1 MPLLLEEQSKTASE
15 RLEKQHRGMMLYRLM
30 REESLHQRLWTVL
43 FSQWKRQWNRH
54 VRDKRIYERLEE
66 AATKYRAQLKKADK
80 PSATLMVERMVGWPF
95 KEPTVAGNK
104 ILVQELVDG
113 YNGGVAMAT
122 QNITGLAIDFRL
134 RNPAMLAEI
143 QRAGEKIVVGAAKT
157 QVERIRNTL
166 RQEFFEKGKGAR
178 EVRRMFRTQFEDAY
192 RGQGMLI
199 ARTETKN
206 IIGQANMDAMV
217 HNGVEGKGWRTTSEN
232 PCEGCQGNDGVEVGV
247 SESFPNWGESEA
259 DSHPGCYCYVYPV
272 AQKPGTPE
280 PNPGQP
286 EAWRQ
291 FEGKKDAEAWGKKEF
306 AAWEK
311 GLPKPEWN
319 ALDRYQG
326 GGYSPIN
333 RALRTGKIPTHVEP
347 YISHIDSA
355 LAKAKMTE
363 NVTVFRG
370 CSNPKWLKRF
380 DKLEGKVIKDK
391 AFCSTSLARSTA
403 EHFCEIAEG
412 KPILIEIRMAKGTR
426 AAFIGGG
433 AEQEVLLARDTAMR
447 VITAG
452 KDAKGLRRMVV
463 EVMSEAA

>member
-1 MPLLLEEQSKTASE
+1 LLLEEQSKTASE

-122 QNITGLAIDFRL
+122 RDITGLAIDFRL

-178 EVRRMFRTQFEDAY
+178 EVRRIFRTHFEDAY
-192 RGQGMLI
+192 RGQGIVI

-206 IIGQANMDAMV
+206 IIGQANLDAMV
-217 HNGVEGKGWRTTSEN
+217 HNGVEGKGWRTSSGN
-232 PCEGCQGNDGVEVGV
+232 PCDECASIDGEEVGAT
-247 SESFPNWGESEA
+247 ESFSNGWESEA
-259 DSHPGCYCYVYPV
+259 DSHPSCMCYVYPV
-272 AQKPGTPE
+272 TRHE
-280 PNPGQP
+280 
-286 EAWRQ
+286 
-291 FEGKKDAEAWGKKEF
+291 FEG
-306 AAWEK
+306 
-311 GLPKPEWN
+311 
-319 ALDRYQG
+319 
-326 GGYSPIN
+326 
-333 RALRTGKIPTHVEP
+333 EP
-347 YISHIDSA
+347 W
-355 LAKAKMTE
+355 
-363 NVTVFRG
+363 RG
-370 CSNPKWLKRF
+370 
-380 DKLEGKVIKDK
+380 E
-391 AFCSTSLARSTA
+391 
-403 EHFCEIAEG
+403 
-412 KPILIEIRMAKGTR
+412 
-426 AAFIGGG
+426 
-433 AEQEVLLARDTAMR
+433 
-447 VITAG
+447 
-452 KDAKGLRRMVV
+452 
-463 EVMSEAA
+463 